1 MSKWLCTICHLLGA
15 FLLYHI
21 YSIISWRD
29 FKNHVKNRFW
39 QSEIDFLQPRWGA
52 LETVSCKLFYFPDVK
67 TRAQR
72 SCDQSETELYP
83 GQRLCATPPPHA
95 ELFAS
100 CACAEDAP
108 VSSCSGFAL
117 VQGRLSRS
125 CGMDL
130 IVTAW
135 PATETVLQHHHDVGT
150 IALQYAIHN
159 LPHNIKWV
167 RPSNQMSVRKKFFF
181 LQRSVCHWREI
192 QDASIFIFSIIW
204 TSLSSK

>member
-52 LETVSCKLFYFPDVK
+52 LETVSCKFFYFPDVK

-72 SCDQSETELYP
+72 SRDQSETELYP

-108 VSSCSGFAL
+108 VSVMLWLCS
-117 VQGRLSRS
+117 SS
-125 CGMDL
+125 
-130 IVTAW
+130 
-135 PATETVLQHHHDVGT
+135 
-150 IALQYAIHN
+150 
-159 LPHNIKWV
+159 
-167 RPSNQMSVRKKFFF
+167 RPSFQKLWNGSDSYSMT
-181 LQRSVCHWREI
+181 CHGNSAATPSWCRHNSLAI
-192 QDASIFIFSIIW
+192 CYTQFAS
-204 TSLSSK
+204 

>member
-1 MSKWLCTICHLLGA
+1 MWRLELRDHVTNQRQSCTPASGSARPRLLTQSSLHPAPALRMLLC
-15 FLLYHI
+15 
-21 YSIISWRD
+21 R
-29 FKNHVKNRFW
+29 
-39 QSEIDFLQPRWGA
+39 
-52 LETVSCKLFYFPDVK
+52 
-67 TRAQR
+67 
-72 SCDQSETELYP
+72 
-83 GQRLCATPPPHA
+83 
-95 ELFAS
+95 
-100 CACAEDAP
+100 
-108 VSSCSGFAL
+108 SCSGFAL